1 MSHVRQAGFTLLE
14 MMVALAIFA
23 VIGLGGYQLLQGMLR
38 NGEQVHEH
46 GARLSDVERLF
57 ALLTRDLSQAAI
69 PTHPALLTAG
79 EAPFITRSDGEERLR
94 LTRRNW
100 LNPLQEP
107 RSSLQRVAWRWSDGT
122 LTRVNLSS
130 GEAGA
135 TFTGI
140 QSLQLRFWSGS
151 GWHTDWR
158 TSHRLPQAVEVI
170 LTVLPWGEIRHIAL
184 LPDGES

>member
-79 EAPFITRSDGEERLR
+79 EAPFIASNGGAERLR

-107 RSSLQRVAWRWSDGT
+107 RSSLQRVAWRISAGT
-122 LTRVNLSS
+122 LSRVNLSS
-130 GEAGA
+130 GETSV

-140 QSLQLRFWSGS
+140 QSLQLRFWSG
-151 GWHTDWR
+151 GAWHADWR
-158 TSHRLPQAVEVI
+158 ASHSLPQAVEVI
-170 LTVLPWGEIRHIAL
+170 LTVLPWGEIRQIAL
-184 LPDGES
+184 LQEGDL